1 MNQKILVTGGAG
13 YVGSALVKEL
23 VERGYKVRVVDKLI
37 FGEKP
42 ISFLKNK
49 IELIKA
55 DIRKV
60 NSNILKGVD
69 AIIHLAGIST
79 EPTAQFDPR
88 LTDLINH
95 IATERLAKLAKKKGI
110 KRFIFASSCSIYF
123 TYNTPLFPKP
133 SKETEKVN
141 PISPYS
147 ISKRAAEQA
156 LLELASD
163 SFHPIIFRKGTIY
176 GLSPKMR
183 YDLVLNSFVKDSFL
197 QRKMTVHCSGQIWR
211 PLIDIKDVIW
221 AYIRALELP
230 VKKIGGK
237 IFNVSEKNWNILEL
251 AKEVKKILKKEKGI
265 DPEIQVEPVG
275 ITRNYQA
282 DNTLFKKTFEYKPQ
296 RRLKDAILEIWDHL
310 EKNPKDPLDIIHYN
324 DKWLIP
330 LIEAGKI

>member
-1 MNQKILVTGGAG
+1 MTKRILVTGGAG
-13 YVGSALVKEL
+13 YVGSVLVKKL
-23 VERGYKVRVVDKLI
+23 VERGYRVRVADKLI
-37 FGEKP
+37 FGEQALSP
-42 ISFLKNK
+42 LKNK
-49 IELIKA
+49 IELIKT
-55 DIRKV
+55 DIRKA
-60 NSNILKGVD
+60 NSNILNGVD
-69 AIIHLAGIST
+69 AVIHLAGIST

-88 LTDLINH
+88 LADLVNH

-133 SKETEKVN
+133 SKETEEVN

-197 QRKMTVHCSGQIWR
+197 QKKMTVHCSGQIWR
-211 PLIDIKDVIW
+211 PLIDIQDVTW

-230 VKKIGGK
+230 VDKIGGK
-237 IFNVSEKNWNILEL
+237 IFNISDNNWNLLEL
-251 AKEVKKILKKEKGI
+251 AKEVKKILKKEKGV
-265 DPEIQVEPVG
+265 DPEIYIEPVG

-282 DNTLFKKTFEYKPQ
+282 DNTLFKKIFGYKPQ
-296 RRLKDAILEIWDHL
+296 RRLKDAILEIWNHL
-310 EKNPKDPLDIIHYN
+310 EKDPKDPLDTIHYN
-324 DKWLIP
+324 DKWLIS
-330 LIEAGKI
+330 LIKSKKI